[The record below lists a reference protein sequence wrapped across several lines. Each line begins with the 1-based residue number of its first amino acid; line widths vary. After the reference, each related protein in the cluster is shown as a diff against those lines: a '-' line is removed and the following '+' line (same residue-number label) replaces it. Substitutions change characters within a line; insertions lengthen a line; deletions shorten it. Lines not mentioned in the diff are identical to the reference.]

1 MSTTWTPQEFY
12 EGFTEEQQITLRTA
26 FRALQEG
33 LERAKPYDTLRVLHA
48 APSKVFAGM
57 LVNADGTDWNPG
69 SGAGLYLRNE
79 ANTAWNLVGLA
90 VTEGTFTPSGTFV
103 TAGDFAVTWST
114 ATGSYTRIGD
124 QVTAT
129 IQMTSSSFTHTT
141 ASGEFRITGL
151 PFTVDAT
158 AGSSGDGD
166 WGGITKAGYTD
177 LAIRPIAS
185 TTTARIAASGSGV
198 AVSSVTAADMPTGG
212 TVRLVF
218 TVIYTAA

>member
-1 MSTTWTPQEFY
+1 MSTTWVPQEFF

-79 ANTAWNLVGLA
+79 ANTAWSFAGPK
-90 VTEGTFTPSGTFV
+90 TTGTWTPSITFV
-103 TAGDFAVTWST
+103 TPGDLAGAFSTQIGTYSKFGNQVEVTLQL
-114 ATGSYTRIGD
+114 A
-124 QVTAT
+124 
-129 IQMTSSSFTHTT
+129 SSAFTHTT
-141 ASGEFRITGL
+141 AAGELRITGL
-151 PFTVDAT
+151 PFTVDSV
-158 AGSSGDGD
+158 AGTSGAGD

-177 LAIRPIAS
+177 LVARPVAS
-185 TTTARIAASGSGV
+185 TTQLRVAASGSGV
-198 AVSSVTAADMPTGG
+198 AASSVTAADMPTGG

-218 TVIYTAA
+218 TVTYTAA